1 MQKGTS
7 VRFGFAGAGHPHVL
21 GWAQAAKDNGG
32 EIIALYDPN
41 PAVAAD
47 VASQVGG
54 TVVDSVEDLKG
65 YGLDAVIVDGRCDEV
80 TEIAIAVAKLGLPIL
95 LEKPGGMN
103 AGDMKRIA
111 DAVEAAGVAS
121 QMGYFLRN
129 AKPVLDAKDAVAN
142 GELGQISLIRCH
154 AAMPHLAWD
163 VMGAWFG
170 DPTNITSIFQ
180 EDACHVVDIVV
191 DLFGMPKSV
200 NAVRTKGNFAPSV
213 GEDAIA
219 SIWDYGTHLAVVDF
233 TAREANPWIDTWS
246 LEIYGTT
253 GTIRAGF
260 SAEWLERYTKETGW
274 VESGEPR
281 LSGPSDGF
289 ARDTS
294 TREHY
299 RIEME
304 SLVNAIEQGGDTTA
318 SARHGH
324 DVFRVVEAI
333 ATAADT
339 RRTVEL

>member
-1 MQKGTS
+1 
-7 VRFGFAGAGHPHVL
+7 VL
-21 GWAQAAKDNGG
+21 GWAQAAQDNGG
-32 EIIALYDPN
+32 EIVAIYDPS

-47 VASQVGG
+47 VASKVGG
-54 TVVDSVEDLKG
+54 TVVDKVEDLKG

-80 TEIAIAVAKLGLPIL
+80 TEIAISVARLGLPIL

-103 AGDMKRIA
+103 AAEMKRIA

-129 AKPVLDAKDAVAN
+129 ANPVLEAKDALAKD
-142 GELGQISLIRCH
+142 ELGQVSLIRCH
-154 AAMPHLAWD
+154 AAMPHRAWD

-200 NAVRTKGNFAPSV
+200 NAVRTKGNFEPSV

-246 LEIYGTT
+246 IEIYGTT

-260 SAEWLERYTKETGW
+260 SAEWQERYAKETGW

-289 ARDTS
+289 ARGTS

-299 RIEME
+299 RIEMK
-304 SLVNAIEQGGDTTA
+304 SFVDAIKNGGETTA
-318 SARHGH
+318 PARHGY

-333 ATAADT
+333 AAAADT
-339 RRTVEL
+339 GCTVEL

>member
-1 MQKGTS
+1 M
-7 VRFGFAGAGHPHVL
+7 RFGFAGAGHPHVL
-21 GWAQAAKDNGG
+21 GWAQAAKDNDGV
-32 EIIALYDPN
+32 IVAIYDPS
-41 PAVAAD
+41 PEIASD

-54 TVVDSVEDLKG
+54 AVVNSVEDLEG

-80 TEIAIAVAKLGLPIL
+80 AELAVSVAKLGLPIL

-103 AGDMKRIA
+103 AAEMKRIV
-111 DAVEAAGVAS
+111 DAVESAGVAS

-129 AKPVLDAKDAVAN
+129 AKPVLEAKTALAN
-142 GELGQISLIRCH
+142 DELGQISLIRCH
-154 AAMPHLAWD
+154 AAMPHRAWD
-163 VMGAWFG
+163 VMGSWFG

-180 EDACHVVDIVV
+180 EDACHVVDIVI
-191 DLFGMPKSV
+191 DLFGLPKSV
-200 NAVRTKGNFAPSV
+200 NAVRTKGNFVPSV

-246 LEIYGTT
+246 IEIFGTA

-260 SAEWLERYTKETGW
+260 SAEWLERYSKETGW

-289 ARDTS
+289 ARETS

-304 SLVNAIEQGGDTTA
+304 SLVKAIRGGGETTA
-318 SARHGH
+318 PARHGYE
-324 DVFRVVEAI
+324 VFRVVEAI
-333 ATAADT
+333 AISADT
-339 RRTVEL
+339 GCKTTL

>member
-1 MQKGTS
+1 MN

-21 GWAQAAKDNGG
+21 GWAQAAKDNDG
-32 EIIALYDPN
+32 EITAIYDPS

-47 VASQVGG
+47 VAAKVGG
-54 TVVDSVEDLKG
+54 TVVDSVEDLG
-65 YGLDAVIVDGRCDEV
+65 SHGLDAVIVEGRCDEV
-80 TEIAIAVAKLGLPIL
+80 TELAVAVAGMGLPIL

-103 AGDMKRIA
+103 AAEMQRIA
-111 DAVEAAGVAS
+111 ESVDRAGVAS

-129 AKPVLDAKDAVAN
+129 AASVSAAKDALAS
-142 GELGQISLIRCH
+142 GGLSQISLIRCH

-200 NAVRTKGNFAPSV
+200 TATRTRGNFEPSV

-246 LEIYGTT
+246 IEIYGTT
-253 GTIRAGF
+253 GTFRAGF
-260 SAEWLERYTKETGW
+260 APEWQERYAKETGW
-274 VESGEPR
+274 VASGETR
-281 LSGPSDGF
+281 LTGPSDGF
-289 ARDTS
+289 ARDAS
-294 TREHY
+294 SREQY
-299 RIEME
+299 RIEMA
-304 SLVNAIEQGGDTTA
+304 SLVDAIRTGGATSA
-318 SARHGH
+318 PARHGL

-333 ATAADT
+333 AAAADT
-339 RRTVEL
+339 GCRVEL